1 MSTNLQSGPSDTSS
15 SSPAAIDSTGSA
27 DNAAVDTA
35 APSAERSD
43 SVAASGKDV
52 VAQLDSDYKR
62 NVLGAE
68 PKEAVAE
75 PTPTE
80 TEQPEVEAAEPVEAA
95 SPEAPEDTEET
106 EGPRTL
112 DALKKQFP
120 RVSVAPLEEI
130 AKVEAQHFA
139 LQQKVDSIGGEVG
152 LEIATPLMPA
162 LLSPATPE
170 SVETIFQTIAT
181 TNPGALTAMSWD
193 ILTRSL
199 SETQADPETGRP
211 IRDVTADALVKQF
224 IDPELGIDDIFLL
237 TSAKAAG
244 LIDMEELKTELESS
258 TGKSQREIDLEA
270 RLKAIEDKGKQDTAA
285 KENDYKAR
293 IQQHVDKTEKFV
305 SDGAM
310 KQVVAIAEE
319 YNWTASKEELN
330 SSDPA
335 VKALAESK
343 IVLGELLTPWL
354 NDFVRSHPKWA
365 GVASLGKSEQAFN
378 VDGNPTVLLKQNGQE
393 VINAA
398 VAAFKS
404 KVRVL
409 NKNLAKS
416 FTGSRNAQLKAKT
429 TRSGAVEPSSIPQ
442 VKSPETPVNRPT
454 DRIAQLDEEYAKV
467 RREQRASL

>member
-1 MSTNLQSGPSDTSS
+1 MSTNLPTGPVDTSS
-15 SSPAAIDSTGSA
+15 TGSAAIDLTGSA

-35 APSAERSD
+35 APSAERSE

-52 VAQLDSDYKR
+52 VAKLDSDYKR

-68 PKEAVAE
+68 TDEAVAE
-75 PTPTE
+75 PA
-80 TEQPEVEAAEPVEAA
+80 QPEPEPEPQAAEPIAE
-95 SPEAPEDTEET
+95 PIEIDDTEEAF
-106 EGPRTL
+106 GPRNL
-112 DALKKQFP
+112 DQLKKQFP

-130 AKVEAQHFA
+130 AKVEAQHYA
-139 LQQKVDSIGGEVG
+139 LQQKVDQIGGEVG
-152 LEIATPLMPA
+152 LEIAAPLMPA

-170 SVETIFQTIAT
+170 TVETIFSTIAT

-199 SETQADPETGRP
+199 SETSADPETGRP

-244 LIDMEELKTELESS
+244 LIDMEELKADLETAS
-258 TGKSQREIDLEA
+258 GKTQREIELEA
-270 RLKAIEDKGKQDTAA
+270 RLKAIEDGQKQDTAA
-285 KENDYKAR
+285 KETDYKAR
-293 IQQHVDKTEKFV
+293 IQQHVDRTEKYV
-305 SDGAM
+305 SDNAM

-319 YNWTASKEELN
+319 YNWTATKEELS

-354 NDFVRSHPKWA
+354 ESFVRNHPSYA
-365 GVASLGKSEQAFN
+365 GLDNLGRREEAFN
-378 VDGNPTVLLKQNGQE
+378 ADGNPTMLLKRNGQL

-398 VAAFKS
+398 VAAFKA

-416 FTGSRNAQLKAKT
+416 FTGNRNAQLKAKT

-442 VKSPETPVNRPT
+442 VRSPETSASSPK
-454 DRIAQLDEEYAKV
+454 DRIAQLDEDYNRV